1 MSADE
6 SAAPAD
12 VQAHNPLFAIPDIEL
27 PEGESVAGVLSR
39 QRREFAS
46 YTSDGGPDGVQR
58 LLIAKLDRSGEIVFT
73 ELASLAPRRAI
84 WRRRP
89 RRSVSRVVV
98 RTRAAEQA
106 YRAVV
111 AVIASWLRHG
121 HRLDIPSAPVGLEE
135 FRHSA
140 ALAAARP
147 RASR

>member
-12 VQAHNPLFAIPDIEL
+12 M
-27 PEGESVAGVLSR
+27 
-39 QRREFAS
+39 
-46 YTSDGGPDGVQR
+46 
-58 LLIAKLDRSGEIVFT
+58 
-73 ELASLAPRRAI
+73 
-84 WRRRP
+84 
-89 RRSVSRVVV
+89 
-98 RTRAAEQA
+98 QA

-135 FRHSA
+135 FRRSA